1 MKATHKLRKRYAT
14 FTLVERVNLILAA
27 QERGD
32 EDEIRALQ
40 SYCSQAQSL
49 ACETR
54 ILALALAASTVAV
67 QLLAREV
74 LTVKRIE
81 DLANPREMTRQDG
94 ESAQA
99 VPANPV
105 PDALDLDVADDDK
118 LASLLGQA
126 AAIWHGFSA
135 WCRDLGYDP
144 HLVLRLAPIGPD
156 DASPA
161 FFIVHQQI
169 EYAEKWA
176 REVLT
181 DLDQMETWRELFTQ
195 AFQSVAGA
203 SREQEAS

>member
-1 MKATHKLRKRYAT
+1 MNTSQKLRKRYDT
-14 FTLVERVNLILAA
+14 FTVVERVNLILAA

-32 EDEIRALQ
+32 EDEVRALQ
-40 SYCSQAQSL
+40 SYCSTAHSI
-49 ACETR
+49 ACEAR
-54 ILALALAASTVAV
+54 ILALALAASAVVV
-67 QLLAREV
+67 QLLACEV
-74 LTVKRIE
+74 LTVKRLE
-81 DLANPREMTRQDG
+81 DLANPREDG

-105 PDALDLDVADDDK
+105 RDGLDPSVANDGK

-126 AAIWHGFSA
+126 ASIWHGFSA
-135 WCRDLGYDP
+135 WCRGLGYDP
-144 HLVLRLAPIGPD
+144 HHVLRLAPIGLD
-156 DASPA
+156 DGSPA
-161 FFIVHQQI
+161 FFIVYQQI

-176 REVLT
+176 RDVLT